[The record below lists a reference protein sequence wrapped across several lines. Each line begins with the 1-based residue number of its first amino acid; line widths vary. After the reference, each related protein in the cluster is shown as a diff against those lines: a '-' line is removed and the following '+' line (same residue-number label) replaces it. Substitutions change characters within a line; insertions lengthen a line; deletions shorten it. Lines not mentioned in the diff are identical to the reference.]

1 MKKELVTHF
10 SFAVAF
16 FILISLLRGW
26 FDLTHIPFWAGGI
39 IGTFL
44 PDVDHLIYVYFLRP
58 HESISQKASQL
69 MGNKD
74 YGRAFSLLADSRT
87 ERSKLIFHTGY
98 FQIIFMIFTFLV
110 ITSSG
115 SLLGRGLVLAFSLH
129 LLVDQYIDLTETGR
143 LATWFKEFPA
153 NLEGKQMR
161 WYLIVILVLLLIFG
175 FLL

>member
-26 FDLTHIPFWAGGI
+26 FDLTHIHFCAGGI

-98 FQIIFMIFTFLV
+98 FQILFMLFTFFGDNFFRKSLGPRAS
-110 ITSSG
+110 TSFFF
-115 SLLGRGLVLAFSLH
+115 APFS
-129 LLVDQYIDLTETGR
+129 
-143 LATWFKEFPA
+143 
-153 NLEGKQMR
+153 
-161 WYLIVILVLLLIFG
+161 
-175 FLL
+175 